1 MNYRLWVLT
10 LGNFTV
16 GTGSLIVAG
25 ILPAIAASL
34 DTSVAMAGQLVTIYG
49 LSLAV
54 GAPLLGIATRHVDR
68 RPLMLSG
75 LGIFV
80 LACLLGAFAPNF
92 TMLVLSRVLAGIGAA
107 LYTPNAAVLAAHL
120 VRPERRGRAIALVF
134 AGFSLAS
141 VVGVP
146 LGTFVGGAFGW
157 RSAFAL
163 VGVLALLAMGFL
175 AQTLPHGTQVPSVS
189 ARNWFRLFR
198 QKAPMLTVMTTVL
211 GMAGQYALFTY
222 IAALLLQ
229 LHGIGPTGL
238 SALLVWFGLAGL
250 LGNTLAGKWVDR
262 MGAAQVA
269 HFGIGILLSAFIM
282 LAFSGASLLL
292 TIVAMG
298 LWGAAAFAVS
308 SAQQTRLVNQD
319 SRLASATLALNASAL
334 YVGQAGGAMLGGLAI
349 SFIGFPFALWTG
361 IMLLAAALAVSIWES
376 LLPRR
381 KQSEEHWR
389 TLPSSSAPRPR

>member
-1 MNYRLWVLT
+1 MNYRLWALT

-25 ILPAIAASL
+25 ILPAIASSL
-34 DTSVAMAGQLVTIYG
+34 GTSVAVAGQLVTIYG
-49 LSLAV
+49 LSLAI

-68 RPLMLSG
+68 RLLMLGG

-80 LACLLGAFAPNF
+80 FACLLSAFANDF
-92 TMLVLSRVLAGIGAA
+92 ATLVCSRVFAGVGAA
-107 LYTPNAAVLAAHL
+107 LFTPNAAVLAAHL
-120 VRPERRGRAIALVF
+120 VPPHQRGRAIALVF

-141 VVGVP
+141 VIGVP

-163 VGVLALLAMGFL
+163 VAVLALLAIGFL
-175 AQTLPHGTQVPSVS
+175 AKTLPRGSQVPTVS
-189 ARNWFRLFR
+189 ARNWLRLFR

-222 IAALLLQ
+222 IAALMWQ
-229 LHGIGPTGL
+229 LHGIGPAGL
-238 SALLVWFGLAGL
+238 SALLVWFGLAGVV
-250 LGNTLAGKWVDR
+250 GNSFSGKCVDR
-262 MGAAQVA
+262 IGAARVA
-269 HFGIGILLSAFIM
+269 NLGIGILIIAFII
-282 LAFSGASLLL
+282 LAYSGTSLLP
-292 TIVAMG
+292 TIIAMG

-308 SAQQTRLVNQD
+308 SAQQARLVNQD

-361 IMLLAAALAVSIWES
+361 IMLLALALAVSIWES
-376 LLPRR
+376 LLPRKNR
-381 KQSEEHWR
+381 HEEPLP
-389 TLPSSSAPRPR
+389 TLPRGARPR